1 MSISLLLRH
10 NATAIGAADTVPDLG
25 FGTAAVLVGT
35 FASEVPPMS
44 DQAKRTVAY
53 SSFMFLGLVSLWGAY
68 VLSPGQSGGDGSGAA
83 GSFGFLV
90 FLPLALPAAVA
101 LLAAGS
107 LSLLLLPEQ
116 RPLYLLAL
124 TIFFSIFLGGS
135 FALHWLPWLI
145 YGSIVTV
152 LAAWFLL
159 VDRGRVH
166 H

>member
-1 MSISLLLRH
+1 
-10 NATAIGAADTVPDLG
+10 
-25 FGTAAVLVGT
+25 
-35 FASEVPPMS
+35 
-44 DQAKRTVAY
+44 
-53 SSFMFLGLVSLWGAY
+53 MFLGLVSLWSAY

-107 LSLLLLPEQ
+107 LSLLLWPEW
-116 RPLYLLAL
+116 RPLSLLAL
-124 TIFFSIFLGGS
+124 TIAFSLYMGGS
-135 FALHWLPWLI
+135 FDLHWRPWLI
-145 YGSIVTV
+145 YGSILTA

-159 VDRGRVH
+159 VDRGRIH